1 MNNEPKTE
9 IVKCTQCGGDSVH
22 LEKREFPIDWN
33 AGRTKEGNLKKV
45 GDRTLIHDEYHC
57 QNDECGLF
65 LIYEPKIVRYDYMT
79 KEGVR
84 GIIKSKIYD
93 THHIETRDEDEI
105 IEIQYVK
112 FPYKKEISDEQIEG
126 MIESMN

>member
-33 AGRTKEGNLKKV
+33 AGR
-45 GDRTLIHDEYHC
+45 
-57 QNDECGLF
+57 
-65 LIYEPKIVRYDYMT
+65 T